1 MAWTTPGTATAG
13 EVLTAAFWNAN
24 VRDNSLELA
33 PFFAAWTSYTPSWTN
48 LTVGNAVVTARY
60 FQIGK
65 SVFYFGSIVW
75 GSTTSA
81 TASTTLVSL
90 PVTAISSNF
99 DLANGSLFIG
109 DSGTRGYVGVCAPQS
124 TTTMIFHHSESG
136 NFGDVNATA
145 PFTFGVADFL
155 KWSLIYQ
162 AA

>member
-33 PFFAAWTSYTPSWTN
+33 PFFSAWTSYTPSWTN
-48 LTVGNAVVTARY
+48 LTVGNAVVTAKY

-65 SVFYFGSIVW
+65 TVFYFGSIVW

-81 TASTTLVSL
+81 TSSTTLVSL

-109 DSGTRGYVGVCAPQS
+109 DSGTRGYVGVCAPQT